1 MRWQLLDD
9 LSEEERRQLLARMQR
24 RRFGRGDVLFH
35 EGDPADTLHVVAE
48 GRVLALRTTPLG
60 DSAAFRVIGP
70 GRALGDVAVAASDPR
85 RSSTVVALEPTVTL
99 AMSFAEFRHLVA
111 DHPQVLERLAT
122 LLSARVRRLT
132 EHLVEA
138 LYLPSDRRVV
148 NRLVDLCAEYGASAD
163 PPVSPISP
171 GSAGLADSAG
181 ATPAA
186 PARVVIPL
194 TQTDLSQ
201 LAGAARPTTNRVL
214 RALEREG
221 LVKLSRGRIEVLD
234 VVALTQRRVAV

>member
-1 MRWQLLDD
+1 M
-9 LSEEERRQLLARMQR
+9 
-24 RRFGRGDVLFH
+24 
-35 EGDPADTLHVVAE
+35 
-48 GRVLALRTTPLG
+48 G

-70 GRALGDVAVAASDPR
+70 GRALGDVSVAASNPR

-99 AMSFAEFRHLVA
+99 AMSFAEFHHLVA
-111 DHPQVLERLAT
+111 NHPQVQERLAT

-148 NRLVDLCAEYGASAD
+148 NRLIDLCTEYGT
-163 PPVSPISP
+163 PPGSP
-171 GSAGLADSAG
+171 GSADSPG
-181 ATPAA
+181 ATPVA
-186 PARVVIPL
+186 PTRVVVPL

-214 RALEREG
+214 RALEQEG
-221 LVKLSRGRIEVLD
+221 LVRLARGRIEVLD
-234 VVALTQRRVAV
+234 VVALSQRRAAV